1 MRTLVRL
8 AVLGVVVY
16 IGWSYAGPHYRAWR
30 FRDAMTQSAR
40 FVGVA
45 EVAEIRAGLLEA
57 AYDFGVPLK
66 PRQLRVRDR
75 PREGLSIAAEW
86 EEIVRFEVGFVG
98 TWVDTLR
105 FDHEVTPEP

>member
-1 MRTLVRL
+1 MRTLVWL

-30 FRDAMTQSAR
+30 FRDAMAQSAR
-40 FVGVA
+40 LAGVA
-45 EVAEIRAGLLEA
+45 EVAEIRAEVLEA
-57 AYDFGVPLK
+57 ASDFGVPLNS
-66 PRQLRVRDR
+66 RQLRVRDR

-86 EEIVRFEVGFVG
+86 EEIVKIDAGFVG